1 MPTYRSAAYVPALV
15 QDALALA
22 ERMDFA
28 NSCLEEVGRLLRV
41 LASNVR
47 DGVIGEIGAGTGVA
61 AAWMVG
67 DLAPTARFVTVE
79 LDESRATAVQ
89 ELLQSVPDAR
99 VIHGDWHAILE
110 HGPFD
115 LLFVDAAPAKA
126 YPGEGANRE
135 MEHIVRAMRVGGLI
149 VMDDL
154 SPQEYWPEEW
164 RGRPD
169 PLRELWLNDARL
181 AATEV
186 LTTPRTTVILATR
199 LA

>member
-1 MPTYRSAAYVPALV
+1 MSAYRSASYVPALV

-22 ERMDFA
+22 ERMGFA
-28 NSCLEEVGRLLRV
+28 HSCLEEVGRLLRV
-41 LASNVR
+41 LASSVR
-47 DGVIGEIGAGTGVA
+47 DGVIGEIGTGAGVA
-61 AAWMVG
+61 AAWMVS

-79 LDESRATAVQ
+79 LDESRSTAVQ
-89 ELLQSVPDAR
+89 ELLQPIPNAR

-126 YPGEGANRE
+126 SPGEGVNRE
-135 MEHIVRAMRVGGLI
+135 MEGIVRVMRVGGLI

-164 RGRPD
+164 RGQPD
-169 PLRELWLNDARL
+169 PLRAFWLNDARL

-186 LTTPRTTVILATR
+186 LTTPRTNAILATR
-199 LA
+199 LV

>member
-1 MPTYRSAAYVPALV
+1 MSTYRSATYVPALV

-22 ERMDFA
+22 EHMGFA
-28 NSCLEEVGRLLRV
+28 HSCLEEVGRLLRV
-41 LASNVR
+41 LASSVR
-47 DGVIGEIGAGTGVA
+47 DGVIGEIGTGTGVA
-61 AAWMVG
+61 AAWMVSG
-67 DLAPTARFVTVE
+67 LAPTARFVTVE
-79 LDESRATAVQ
+79 LDAPRAMAVQ
-89 ELLQSVPDAR
+89 ELLQPVPNAR
-99 VIHGDWHAILE
+99 VIQGDWHAILE

-126 YPGEGANRE
+126 SPGEGANRE
-135 MEHIVRAMRVGGLI
+135 MEQIVHATRVGGLI

-169 PLRELWLNDARL
+169 PLREFWLNDARL

-186 LTTPRTTVILATR
+186 LTTPRMTVILATR
-199 LA
+199 LT